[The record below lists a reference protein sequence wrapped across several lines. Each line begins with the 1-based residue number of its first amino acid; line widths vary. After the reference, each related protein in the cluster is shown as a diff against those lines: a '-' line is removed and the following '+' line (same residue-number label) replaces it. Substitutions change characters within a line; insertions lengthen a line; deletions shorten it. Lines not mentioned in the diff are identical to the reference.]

1 MLHENRSAK
10 FVLSMIHPS
19 STFQSRL
26 SIVQSVLSM
35 DHLSFPNGPL
45 RSAMPLQIV
54 VVISRSPLR
63 THGSILRCNES
74 DSTQHDERTGVGP
87 VRLFDIQTNGDP
99 VLLAADFAALNCEI
113 YLWASGAPV
122 SRSPHGSRDDLR

>member
-1 MLHENRSAK
+1 VLHENRSAK

-19 STFQSRL
+19 SIFQSRL

-54 VVISRSPLR
+54 VVITRSPLPHAR
-63 THGSILRCNES
+63 LDTPLYR
-74 DSTQHDERTGVGP
+74 VG
-87 VRLFDIQTNGDP
+87 
-99 VLLAADFAALNCEI
+99 LNTT
-113 YLWASGAPV
+113 
-122 SRSPHGSRDDLR
+122 